1 MTNTHIS
8 PYQYQIQSVKIESE
22 RITGFF
28 EVAASTL
35 EIVLYEHLDK
45 SYISGHIAILDD
57 ANIFENID
65 FLGNETVRIKIKIPE
80 TSQSITKAFYVRQ
93 VESSVNIS
101 DQSSVLLLHLVD
113 TKYYVNTLINLQKKY
128 EGRPH
133 EIIDN
138 VLRDNFFGVELKMND
153 EPIQAPIRFLSP
165 NMTPLGVCR
174 MMKDRATDAIGSP
187 FYLFASLADDHLRFY
202 SLKYMM
208 NRPSITSKRPATAY
222 RYNQAIASDDRLPPA
237 LAAYN
242 ITSMEYK
249 NNENLNQLVANGDV
263 GAQYGYHD
271 PIANL
276 TTSYKHSI
284 ADIYVQLF
292 ATSSSGLIPNAPT
305 YDDRTTVYGKKM
317 HDYDSKQITN
327 VTTSRTFEEINNYHE
342 DNSAAFHREKSVSKT
357 LKNFLQKSTL
367 DISVPGANFLTSDN
381 HITTGHVIKIEALK
395 NFVPEGTNSDLVDKK
410 KSGDYLIYAAR
421 HSFSGQRYEVS
432 LSCGKLSNFDGT
444 TKGRLG

>member
-35 EIVLYEHLDK
+35 EIVMYEHLDK

-138 VLRDNFFGVELKMND
+138 VLRDNFFGVELK
-153 EPIQAPIRFLSP
+153 
-165 NMTPLGVCR
+165 
-174 MMKDRATDAIGSP
+174 
-187 FYLFASLADDHLRFY
+187 
-202 SLKYMM
+202 
-208 NRPSITSKRPATAY
+208 
-222 RYNQAIASDDRLPPA
+222 
-237 LAAYN
+237 
-242 ITSMEYK
+242 
-249 NNENLNQLVANGDV
+249 
-263 GAQYGYHD
+263 
-271 PIANL
+271 
-276 TTSYKHSI
+276 
-284 ADIYVQLF
+284 
-292 ATSSSGLIPNAPT
+292 
-305 YDDRTTVYGKKM
+305 
-317 HDYDSKQITN
+317 
-327 VTTSRTFEEINNYHE
+327 
-342 DNSAAFHREKSVSKT
+342 
-357 LKNFLQKSTL
+357 
-367 DISVPGANFLTSDN
+367 
-381 HITTGHVIKIEALK
+381 
-395 NFVPEGTNSDLVDKK
+395 
-410 KSGDYLIYAAR
+410 
-421 HSFSGQRYEVS
+421 
-432 LSCGKLSNFDGT
+432 
-444 TKGRLG
+444 